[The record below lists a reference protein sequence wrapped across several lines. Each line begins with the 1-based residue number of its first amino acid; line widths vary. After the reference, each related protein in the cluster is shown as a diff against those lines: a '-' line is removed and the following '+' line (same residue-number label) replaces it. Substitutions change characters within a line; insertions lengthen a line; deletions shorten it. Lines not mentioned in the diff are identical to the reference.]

1 MKDTEKATLPGF
13 ESIRQTKECDLVF
26 TFLSQDQPQD
36 QPNRERIR
44 VSRVRGTQRD
54 RALWPGRRVI
64 VGSPY
69 RLGTEQSAQRVSL
82 VTNQHS

>member
-26 TFLSQDQPQD
+26 TFLSQDQP
-36 QPNRERIR
+36 NRERIR
-44 VSRVRGTQRD
+44 VSRVRDTQRD

-82 VTNQHS
+82 ATNQHS